1 VNLAILDDPR
11 WQTQMDPLADTAA
24 ATIITRGGVP
34 AMSLALELLSAVPPE
49 KPWPAGLEEY
59 VEQTT
64 VPTGVDWTRVK
75 AAQDWFNTW
84 GVLATAS
91 LFCASLPETYCIPG
105 MAALLALSHQLTD
118 HVTRRIVMTGQMLF
132 EVMTPGAFALDGRA
146 VQSLRRTR
154 LMHAAIR
161 VMLLDGSKSGKTVL
175 VWTDKWGQPINQLEL
190 VYTLLTFSHVVLRS
204 VRILGVAADAAM
216 DDAYNYAW
224 NVAGQVIGVHPDLLP
239 DNAAEAAAVFEHI
252 KVAHKRAGAN
262 DYQRALM
269 AALEVCWKAQFS
281 PLHVPFAVPTLHWL
295 FETLLS
301 DETRA
306 ILGVARPPAL
316 QEALNTALRPILK
329 GTVVLVDEAYRHL
342 PPAAQLAAAVNHFF
356 AVHIT
361 EVRDGGLYDT
371 QRHMRA
377 WSEEV
382 STERPRSENE
392 K

>member
-1 VNLAILDDPR
+1 MNLATLDEPR
-11 WQTQMDPLADTAA
+11 WQTELDPLADAAA
-24 ATIITRGGVP
+24 ATIIGRGGVP
-34 AMSLALELLSAVPPE
+34 AMSLALELLSAVPPDMA
-49 KPWPAGLEEY
+49 WPLGLQEY

-105 MAALLALSHQLTD
+105 IAALLALSHQLTD

-132 EVMTPGAFALDGRA
+132 DVMTPDAFALDGRA

-161 VMLLDGSKSGKTVL
+161 TMLLNDSKSAKTAL
-175 VWTDKWGQPINQLEL
+175 VWTDKYGQPINQLGL

-204 VRILGVAADAAM
+204 VRILGVAPDAEM
-216 DDAYNYAW
+216 EDAYNYAW
-224 NVAGQVIGVHPDLLP
+224 NVAGQMLGVHPDLLP
-239 DNAAEAAAVFEHI
+239 ANAAEAEAAFERI
-252 KVAHKRAGAN
+252 KAARKRVGAN

-269 AALEVCWKAQFS
+269 QALEVCWKGQFA
-281 PLHVPFAVPTLHWL
+281 PLHVPFSVPTLHFL
-295 FETLLS
+295 FEALLS

-316 QEALNTALRPILK
+316 QAALNTALLPIFE
-329 GTVVLVDEAYRHL
+329 GTVHLVDATYRHL
-342 PPAAQLAAAVNHFF
+342 PPAAHVAAAVNHFF

-377 WSEEV
+377 WADEV
-382 STERPRSENE
+382 STQRA
-392 K
+392 

>member
-1 VNLAILDDPR
+1 MNLAILDEPR
-11 WQTQMDPLADTAA
+11 WQTQMDPLADAA
-24 ATIITRGGVP
+24 ATTIISRGGVP
-34 AMSLALELLSAVPPE
+34 AMSQALELLSAVPPE
-49 KPWPAGLEEY
+49 KPWPAGLKEY

-91 LFCASLPETYCIPG
+91 LFCASLPETYVIPG
-105 MAALLALSHQLTD
+105 IAALLALSHQLTD

-132 EVMTPGAFALDGRA
+132 DVMTPAAFALDGRA
-146 VQSLRRTR
+146 MQSLRRTR

-161 VMLLDGSKSGKTVL
+161 VMLLDDSKSGKTPL
-175 VWTDKWGQPINQLEL
+175 VWTDKYGQPINQLGL

-204 VRILGVAADAAM
+204 VRILGVSPDQEM
-216 DDAYNYAW
+216 EDAYNYAW
-224 NVAGQVIGVHPDLLP
+224 NVAGEVLGVHPDLLP
-239 DNAAEAAAVFEHI
+239 ANAAEAAAAFERI
-252 KVAHKRAGAN
+252 KAARKRVGAN
-262 DYQRALM
+262 DYQRLLIE
-269 AALEVCWKAQFS
+269 ALEVCWKGQFS
-281 PLHVPFAVPTLHWL
+281 ALHVPFSVPILHAL

-306 ILGVARPPAL
+306 ILGIARPPAV
-316 QEALNTALRPILK
+316 QESLNTAVRPVFE
-329 GTVVLVDEAYRHL
+329 GAVHLVDDVYRHL
-342 PPAAQLAAAVNHFF
+342 PPAARLAAAVNHYF

-377 WSEEV
+377 WAEEV
-382 STERPRSENE
+382 STARSSRT
-392 K
+392 

>member
-1 VNLAILDDPR
+1 
-11 WQTQMDPLADTAA
+11 
-24 ATIITRGGVP
+24 
-34 AMSLALELLSAVPPE
+34 VPPD
-49 KPWPAGLEEY
+49 KPWPAGLKEY

-75 AAQDWFNTW
+75 AAQDWFNSW

-105 MAALLALSHQLTD
+105 IAALLALSHQLTD

-132 EVMTPGAFALDGRA
+132 DVMTPDAFALDGRA

-161 VMLLDGSKSGKTVL
+161 VMLLNDSKNVKTPL
-175 VWTDKWGQPINQLEL
+175 VWTDKYGQPINQLEL

-204 VRILGVAADAAM
+204 VRILGVTPDAEM
-216 DDAYNYAW
+216 EDAYNYSW
-224 NVAGQVIGVHPDLLP
+224 NVAGQMLGVDPDLLP
-239 DNAAEAAAVFEHI
+239 ADAAEAGAAFEYI
-252 KVAHKRAGAN
+252 KAAHKRGGAN

-269 AALEVCWKAQFS
+269 QALEVCWKGQFA
-281 PLHVPFAVPTLHWL
+281 PLHVPFSVPTLHLL

-316 QEALNTALRPILK
+316 QEALNTALRPILE
-329 GTVVLVDEAYRHL
+329 GTVSIVDKAYRHL
-342 PPAAQLAAAVNHFF
+342 PPAAHVAAAVNHFF

-377 WSEEV
+377 WAVEV
-382 STERPRSENE
+382 STERL
-392 K
+392 KQ

>member
-1 VNLAILDDPR
+1 VNLAILDEPR
-11 WQTQMDPLADTAA
+11 WQTQMDPLADRAA

-34 AMSLALELLSAVPPE
+34 AMSLALELLSAVPPA
-49 KPWPAGLEEY
+49 KPWPAGLKEY
-59 VEQTT
+59 IEQTT

-105 MAALLALSHQLTD
+105 IAALLALSHQLTD

-132 EVMTPGAFALDGRA
+132 DVMTPGAFALDGRA

-161 VMLLDGSKSGKTVL
+161 VMLLDDSRTSKTSL
-175 VWTDKWGQPINQLEL
+175 VWTDKYGQPINQLEL

-204 VRILGVAADAAM
+204 LRMLGVAADGETE
-216 DDAYNYAW
+216 DAYNYAW
-224 NVAGQVIGVHPDLLP
+224 NVAGQLIGVHPDLLP
-239 DNAAEAAAVFEHI
+239 GNAAEAAAAFEQI
-252 KVAHKRAGAN
+252 KAAHKRAGAN
-262 DYQRALM
+262 DYQRALIE
-269 AALEVCWKAQFS
+269 ALEACWKAQFA
-281 PLHVPFAVPTLHWL
+281 PLHVPFSVPTLHWL

-306 ILGVARPPAL
+306 ILGIARPPAL
-316 QEALNTALRPILK
+316 QEALNTALRPILE
-329 GTVVLVDEAYRHL
+329 GGVDLVDDAYRHL
-342 PPAAQLAAAVNHFF
+342 PPVAHVAAAVNHFF

-371 QRHMRA
+371 QRHMQA
-377 WSEEV
+377 WSVEV
-382 STERPRSENE
+382 STQRQE
-392 K
+392 

>member
-1 VNLAILDDPR
+1 MNLAILDEPR
-11 WQTQMDPLADTAA
+11 WQTEMDPLADAAA

-49 KPWPAGLEEY
+49 KPWPTGLEEY

-64 VPTGVDWTRVK
+64 VPTGVDWTRVT

-105 MAALLALSHQLTD
+105 IAALLALSHQLTD

-132 EVMTPGAFALDGRA
+132 DVMTPAAFTLDGRA
-146 VQSLRRTR
+146 MQSLRRTR

-161 VMLLDGSKSGKTVL
+161 TMLLNDSTKGRTSL
-175 VWTDKWGQPINQLEL
+175 VWTDKYGQPINQLEL
-190 VYTLLTFSHVVLRS
+190 LYTLLTFSHVVLRS
-204 VRILGVAADAAM
+204 VRILGVVRDAEM

-224 NVAGQVIGVHPDLLP
+224 NVAGTVLGVHPDLLP
-239 DNAAEAAAVFEHI
+239 ASAAEAEAAFERI
-252 KVAHKRAGAN
+252 KAAHMRTGAN

-269 AALEVCWKAQFS
+269 QALEVCWKGQFL
-281 PLHVPFAVPTLHWL
+281 PLHVPFSVPTLHVL

-301 DETRA
+301 EETRTV
-306 ILGVARPPAL
+306 LGIARPTAL
-316 QEALNTALRPILK
+316 QESLNTALLPIVE
-329 GTVVLVDEAYRHL
+329 GAVHVVDEVYRHL
-342 PPAAQLAAAVNHFF
+342 PPAAHVASAVNHFF
-356 AVHIT
+356 AAHIT

-377 WSEEV
+377 WSEQV
-382 STERPRSENE
+382 STQHR
-392 K
+392 